1 MINLNEINGGFS
13 TIYRLQVDNFE
24 KVIKVINKNAITRFN
39 RNNYYQDNKF
49 YKNLDLL
56 NISPKHKIL
65 SKHIIQMDEI
75 ISDFEINKDIFFKKK
90 YLLKQ
95 FKVKINLLKNLKTS
109 LVKKNLSTEII
120 NYKRILK
127 LIFNEEIDDYKLKN
141 YINAFP
147 QDRVCHGDIHF
158 KNLKLSNNNLYFL
171 DWDYKVISSLSF
183 ELAMFSY
190 LEKFNNNQIK
200 IISNL
205 LNISYKE
212 IEYFFP
218 ICKILDIIYFYISKK
233 RTSNQKFKHKYLNEI
248 KRFIVNNL

>member
-1 MINLNEINGGFS
+1 MINLSEINGGFS
-13 TIYRLQVDNFE
+13 TIYRLPVDNFE
-24 KVIKVINKNAITRFN
+24 KVIKVINKDAITRFN

-190 LEKFNNNQIK
+190 LEKFNKSQIK

>member
-1 MINLNEINGGFS
+1 MINLSEINGGFS
-13 TIYRLQVDNFE
+13 TIYRLPVDNFE
-24 KVIKVINKNAITRFN
+24 KVIKVINKDAITRFN

-56 NISPKHKIL
+56 DISPKHKIL

-147 QDRVCHGDIHF
+147 QDRVCHGYIHF

-171 DWDYKVISSLSF
+171 DWDYYVLSSSGYD
-183 ELAMFSY
+183 LAMFAY
-190 LEKFNNNQIK
+190 LEKLNKKQIEK
-200 IISNL
+200 ISLYSKVSLEEIYHYLPICQLLDYLYLSLVHKKNDEVVKKLKLKVDKFISN
-205 LNISYKE
+205 
-212 IEYFFP
+212 
-218 ICKILDIIYFYISKK
+218 
-233 RTSNQKFKHKYLNEI
+233 
-248 KRFIVNNL
+248 NL

>member
-24 KVIKVINKNAITRFN
+24 KVIKVINKDAITRFN

-56 NISPKHKIL
+56 DISPKHKIL

-109 LVKKNLSTEII
+109 LVKKNLSTEIM

-141 YINAFP
+141 YINVFP

-190 LEKFNNNQIK
+190 LEKFNKNQIK

>member
-95 FKVKINLLKNLKTS
+95 FKVKINLLKNLESS
-109 LVKKNLSTEII
+109 LVKKESIYR
-120 NYKRILK
+120 NY
-127 LIFNEEIDDYKLKN
+127 
-141 YINAFP
+141 
-147 QDRVCHGDIHF
+147 
-158 KNLKLSNNNLYFL
+158 
-171 DWDYKVISSLSF
+171 
-183 ELAMFSY
+183 
-190 LEKFNNNQIK
+190 
-200 IISNL
+200 
-205 LNISYKE
+205 
-212 IEYFFP
+212 
-218 ICKILDIIYFYISKK
+218 
-233 RTSNQKFKHKYLNEI
+233 
-248 KRFIVNNL
+248 

>member
-1 MINLNEINGGFS
+1 MINLSKINGGFS
-13 TIYRLQVDNFE
+13 SIYRLPVDNFE
-24 KVIKVINKNAITRFN
+24 KVIKVINKDAITRFN
-39 RNNYYQDNKF
+39 RNNYHQDIKF

-56 NISPKHKIL
+56 NISTKHKIL

-95 FKVKINLLKNLKTS
+95 FKVKINLLKKLESS
-109 LVKKNLSTEII
+109 LVKKNLFTEII

-127 LIFNEEIDDYKLKN
+127 LIFSEEINNYKLKN

-147 QDRVCHGDIHF
+147 QDRICHGDIHF

-190 LEKFNNNQIK
+190 LEKFNKSQIK

-205 LNISYKE
+205 FNISYKE

-218 ICKILDIIYFYISKK
+218 ICKILDIVYFYISEK

>member
-1 MINLNEINGGFS
+1 MINLSEINGGFS
-13 TIYRLQVDNFE
+13 TIYRLPVDNFE
-24 KVIKVINKNAITRFN
+24 KVIKVINKDAITRFN

-141 YINAFP
+141 YINVFP

-190 LEKFNNNQIK
+190 LEKFNKSQIK

>member
-1 MINLNEINGGFS
+1 MINLSEINGGFS
-13 TIYRLQVDNFE
+13 SIYRLPVDNFE
-24 KVIKVINKNAITRFN
+24 KVIKVINKDAITRFN
-39 RNNYYQDNKF
+39 RNNYHQDTKF
-49 YKNLDLL
+49 YKNLNLL

-109 LVKKNLSTEII
+109 LVKNNLSTEII
-120 NYKRILK
+120 NYKKILK
-127 LIFNEEIDDYKLKN
+127 LIFNKEIDNNKLNN
-141 YINAFP
+141 YINTFP

-190 LEKFNNNQIK
+190 LEKFNKSQIK

-205 LNISYKE
+205 LNISYEE
-212 IEYFFP
+212 IEHFFP
-218 ICKILDIIYFYISKK
+218 ICKILDIVYFYISKK
-233 RTSNQKFKHKYLNEI
+233 RITNQKFKHKYLNEI
-248 KRFIVNNL
+248 KGFIVNNL

>member
-1 MINLNEINGGFS
+1 MINLSEINGGFS
-13 TIYRLQVDNFE
+13 SIYRLPVDNFE
-24 KVIKVINKNAITRFN
+24 KVIKVINKDEITRFN
-39 RNNYYQDNKF
+39 RNNYHQDTKF
-49 YKNLDLL
+49 YKNLNLL

-109 LVKKNLSTEII
+109 LVKNNLSTEII

-127 LIFNEEIDDYKLKN
+127 LIFNKEIDNYKLNN

-190 LEKFNNNQIK
+190 LEKFNKSQIK

-205 LNISYKE
+205 FNISYKE
-212 IEYFFP
+212 IEHFFP
-218 ICKILDIIYFYISKK
+218 ICKILDIVYFYISEK

-248 KRFIVNNL
+248 KKFIVNNL